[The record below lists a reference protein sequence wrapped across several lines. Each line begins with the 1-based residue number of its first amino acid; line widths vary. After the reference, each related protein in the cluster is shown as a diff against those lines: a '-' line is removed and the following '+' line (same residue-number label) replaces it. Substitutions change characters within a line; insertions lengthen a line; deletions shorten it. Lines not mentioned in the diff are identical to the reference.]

1 MSSRATRAPLAITGT
16 RGGYRLTAP
25 CEVATLTK
33 PDPCTLRHMTAPTR
47 SKRPPKWTPTELIA
61 VLGEAYSR
69 APQRPSRAPVTELV
83 LTLLSQHTSDHNS
96 GRAMHQLLERFP
108 TWDSVLD
115 APVEEVEDAIRP
127 GGLAP
132 TKSKRLQALLAEVK
146 QRAPDWDLATLE
158 ELPLDEAKRWLTS
171 LPGVGPKTAACV
183 LLFALGRPA
192 LPVDTHIHRLAARWG
207 LSDGKRVEKTERDL
221 KAVFA
226 RKDWARLHLS
236 MIYFGREHCPARGHD
251 LSACPICGWA
261 ATRKRI
267 LEEARSGGGGPLSRQ
282 GVAKKKKR

>member
-1 MSSRATRAPLAITGT
+1 
-16 RGGYRLTAP
+16 
-25 CEVATLTK
+25 
-33 PDPCTLRHMTAPTR
+33 MTAPTR
-47 SKRPPKWTPTELIA
+47 SKRPPKWTPAELIA

-115 APVEEVEDAIRP
+115 APVEAVEDAIRP

-146 QRAPDWDLATLE
+146 DRAPDWDLGTLQ

-183 LLFALGRPA
+183 LLFALDRPA
-192 LPVDTHIHRLAARWG
+192 LPVDTHVERVAKRLGLAPRKLATVKLHDKLEAMLEPHEVYAFHVDLIQHGRRTCHARAPQCHTCT
-207 LSDGKRVEKTERDL
+207 LAERCP
-221 KAVFA
+221 KA
-226 RKDWARLHLS
+226 
-236 MIYFGREHCPARGHD
+236 
-251 LSACPICGWA
+251 
-261 ATRKRI
+261 
-267 LEEARSGGGGPLSRQ
+267 
-282 GVAKKKKR
+282 GVAKKYLDGLVRA